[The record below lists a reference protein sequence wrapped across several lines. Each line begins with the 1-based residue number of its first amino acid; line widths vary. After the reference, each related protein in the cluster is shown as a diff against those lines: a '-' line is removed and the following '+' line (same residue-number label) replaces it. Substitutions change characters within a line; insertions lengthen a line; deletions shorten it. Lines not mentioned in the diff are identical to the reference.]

1 MPIFRIKSV
10 KIYPGQKK
18 ITWTCPWR
26 PWKISGMSVD
36 YNDPK
41 ECNDPQVLDDP
52 NWISIGSIDFDN
64 LKVYG
69 DTSIF
74 DGIVGGN
81 LYVREIQI
89 LFN

>member
-1 MPIFRIKSV
+1 
-10 KIYPGQKK
+10 
-18 ITWTCPWR
+18 
-26 PWKISGMSVD
+26 MSF
-36 YNDPK
+36 NDPR
-41 ECNDPQVLDDP
+41 EFNDPQVLDDP
-52 NWISIGSIDFDN
+52 NWISTGSIDFDDP
-64 LKVYG
+64 KVYG

>member
-1 MPIFRIKSV
+1 MEVGTLMILVSPDLK
-10 KIYPGQKK
+10 G
-18 ITWTCPWR
+18 
-26 PWKISGMSVD
+26 
-36 YNDPK
+36 
-41 ECNDPQVLDDP
+41 
-52 NWISIGSIDFDN
+52 ISIGSIDFDN

-81 LYVREIQI
+81 LYVREIQM

>member
-1 MPIFRIKSV
+1 MIQTEF
-10 KIYPGQKK
+10 QLE
-18 ITWTCPWR
+18 
-26 PWKISGMSVD
+26 M
-36 YNDPK
+36 
-41 ECNDPQVLDDP
+41 
-52 NWISIGSIDFDN
+52 DF
-64 LKVYG
+64 VYG